1 MTGPVQLHTTEG
13 RRDSIRLFLCGD
25 FMPGRGIDQILSHP
39 CSPFLHEHYVHSAMD
54 YVRLA
59 EEANGPI
66 PRCVGPSYVWGVA
79 LDELNRMQPDGRII
93 NLETSVTRSE
103 DYAPKGINY
112 RMSPEDADCL
122 KVAAIDCCVLANNHV
137 LDWGR
142 RGLLETL
149 STLERLQIKTAGAGR
164 NLDQAGAPA
173 VLDIAGKARML
184 VFSFGC
190 VTSGTPRSWVATRE
204 TPGVNLVTDLTEATA
219 SRVADQIARVK
230 RPRDLVIVSVH
241 WGPNWGY
248 EVPAEER
255 LFARRLIDEAGVS
268 IIHGHSSHHAKAI
281 EVYRDRLILY
291 GCGDF
296 LNDYEGIRGYEEY
309 RGDLPLMYFADVAP
323 GGTLAGLEIVPLQI
337 RKFQLIHP
345 SKQDIDW
352 MHQTLDWESRRFGAS
367 VTSNHDGRLALSW
380 LNGTGQP
387 VSGARSSENPK
398 EPQRQ
403 MSEVRMKVT
412 TGGRSRSTVP
422 KGRRKHHS
430 YDESVNEPAT
440 LIEDEPVEIQQ
451 EVPAEENEPLETI
464 EENNNSNTPA
474 LRVI

>member
-204 TPGVNLVTDLTEATA
+204 TPGVNLVTELTEATA

-241 WGPNWGY
+241 WGQNWGY

-255 LFARRLIDEAGVS
+255 LFARRLI
-268 IIHGHSSHHAKAI
+268 
-281 EVYRDRLILY
+281 
-291 GCGDF
+291 
-296 LNDYEGIRGYEEY
+296 
-309 RGDLPLMYFADVAP
+309 
-323 GGTLAGLEIVPLQI
+323 
-337 RKFQLIHP
+337 
-345 SKQDIDW
+345 
-352 MHQTLDWESRRFGAS
+352 
-367 VTSNHDGRLALSW
+367 
-380 LNGTGQP
+380 
-387 VSGARSSENPK
+387 
-398 EPQRQ
+398 
-403 MSEVRMKVT
+403 
-412 TGGRSRSTVP
+412 
-422 KGRRKHHS
+422 
-430 YDESVNEPAT
+430 
-440 LIEDEPVEIQQ
+440 
-451 EVPAEENEPLETI
+451 
-464 EENNNSNTPA
+464 
-474 LRVI
+474 